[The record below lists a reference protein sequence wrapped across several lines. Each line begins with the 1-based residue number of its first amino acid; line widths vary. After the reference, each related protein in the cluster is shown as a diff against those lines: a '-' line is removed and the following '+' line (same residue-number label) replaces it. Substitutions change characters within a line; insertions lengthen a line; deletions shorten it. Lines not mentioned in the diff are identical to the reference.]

1 LSQAIYKGK
10 EGVVCFFASF
20 NNFVSSLRGVSVAWR
35 LGVAAKLYIVLA
47 WTRRRSHHAAQRRAA
62 AADTRLLCWYVMTAC
77 EKEYSVLSCYYALS
91 LSLAFVGL

>member
-35 LGVAAKLYIVLA
+35 LGVAAKLYIVLLA
-47 WTRRRSHHAAQRRAA
+47 WTRRRSHHAAQRRGHLHQA
-62 AADTRLLCWYVMTAC
+62 TLLVRDD
-77 EKEYSVLSCYYALS
+77 
-91 LSLAFVGL
+91 GLRERV

>member
-1 LSQAIYKGK
+1 MSQAIYKGK

-47 WTRRRSHHAAQRRAA
+47 WTRRRSHHAAHRRGRRHQA
-62 AADTRLLCWYVMTAC
+62 TLLVRDD
-77 EKEYSVLSCYYALS
+77 
-91 LSLAFVGL
+91 GLRERV

>member
-1 LSQAIYKGK
+1 MSQAIYKGK

-47 WTRRRSHHAAQRRAA
+47 WTRRRSRHAAQRRGRRHHA
-62 AADTRLLCWYVMTAC
+62 TLLVRDD
-77 EKEYSVLSCYYALS
+77 
-91 LSLAFVGL
+91 GLRERV